1 MSVCCGNERNCVDLA
16 RLEKLVK
23 DHEKEVYK
31 ALLKQDK
38 QIADLACKF
47 NGNIQ
52 AAIAEYM
59 RIMEQDGKLEEII
72 SDTLLNDLYMME
84 KKTASITNVKEFGA
98 IGNGVCNDT
107 LAIQKAIDHANKDGG
122 RVVQIPK
129 GTYLISKPI
138 ILNGC
143 TLIGEVGNIFQRSG
157 AVIKCLTKDFTAIKQ
172 GSTGAAD
179 IMFNLQDLIVM
190 DAAVGFEIVYSINS
204 KFERLYA
211 VNCGTGF
218 KLGNPAAVGS
228 MFCEFNNLYTQGCTI
243 GVDAQSSQYMNNNR
257 FNNGF
262 ITGEEYAMKL
272 AVTGGYGAVGNVFNN
287 VEFQSVN
294 GRGIQLTSCQN
305 TVFNSCYMEC
315 GGNVLRMTN
324 HCSIALNGCTYGVYK
339 PGNTFGDLNMVYA
352 EGGGMITIDNGV
364 IFLTENYADRYFFG
378 AANSAIYANI
388 TVLKSIL
395 KNGSASGFDFFEQ
408 AVKEPATKTEEQSAL
423 TGTVTVAAGETIS
436 VPYTFPK
443 PFSRIPD
450 VHVATLRAAAGVER
464 GLHYCF
470 SERLKDGGKISLT
483 NTGTAARSVSF
494 SVYAKIL

>member
-1 MSVCCGNERNCVDLA
+1 MSVCCRNERNCVDLA
-16 RLEKLVK
+16 RIEKLVK

-47 NGNIQ
+47 KGNIQ

-59 RIMEQDGKLEEII
+59 RIMEQEGKLEEII
-72 SDTLLNDLYMME
+72 SDTLLNDLYLME
-84 KKTASITNVKEFGA
+84 KKTASIINAKEFGA
-98 IGNGVCNDT
+98 IGNGVCDDT
-107 LAIQKAIDHANKDGG
+107 AAIQKAIDHANKHG
-122 RVVQIPK
+122 RTVYIPK
-129 GTYLISKPI
+129 GTYLIRKSI

-143 TLIGEVGNIFQRSG
+143 TLIGETGNIFQRTG
-157 AVIKCLTKDFTAIKQ
+157 TVIKCLTADFTAIKQ
-172 GSTGAAD
+172 GSTSAAD

-190 DAAVGFEIVYSINS
+190 DAAVGFEIVYAINS

-211 VNCGTGF
+211 VNCATGF
-218 KLGNPAAVGS
+218 KLGDPAAVGS

-243 GVDAQSSQYMNNNR
+243 GIDAHSSQYFNNNR

-262 ITGEEYAMKL
+262 IAGDQYAMKL

-287 VEFQSVN
+287 VEFRSTD

-305 TVFNSCYMEC
+305 TAFNSCYMEC

-324 HCSIALNGCTYGVYK
+324 HCTIALNSCTYGIYK
-339 PGNTFGDLNMVYA
+339 PGNTFGDLNMIFA
-352 EGGGMITIDNGV
+352 EGGGMITIDNGI
-364 IFLTENYADRYFFG
+364 IFLTDNYANRYFFG
-378 AANSAIYANI
+378 AANEAIYQNI
-388 TVLKSIL
+388 TVLKSIF
-395 KNGSASGFDFFEQ
+395 KNGGASGFDFFQ
-408 AVKEPATKTEEQSAL
+408 KPVKEYAQKMEEQSAL

-436 VPYTFPK
+436 VPYTFAT

-450 VHVATLRAAAGVER
+450 VHIATLRGAAGVER

-470 SERLKDGGKISLT
+470 SERLATGGKISLT

-494 SVYAKIL
+494 SVYAKLL

>member
-38 QIADLACKF
+38 DIAELACRF

-52 AAIAEYM
+52 LAIAEYM
-59 RIMEQDGKLEEII
+59 RIMEQEGKLEEII

-84 KKTASITNVKEFGA
+84 KKTASIINVKEFGA

-107 LAIQKAIDHANKDGG
+107 EAIQKAIDHANKNGG

-129 GTYLISKPI
+129 GTYLISRPI
-138 ILNGC
+138 VLNGC
-143 TLIGEVGNIFQRSG
+143 TLIGEISNIFQRTG
-157 AVIKCLTKDFTAIKQ
+157 TVIKCLTKTFTAIKQ

-190 DAAVGFEIVYSINS
+190 DAAVGYEIVYAINS

-211 VNCGTGF
+211 VNCETGF
-218 KLGNPAAVGS
+218 KLGSTTAVGS
-228 MFCEFNNLYTQGCTI
+228 MFCEFNNLYTDGCKV
-243 GVDAQSSQYMNNNR
+243 GVDANSSQYMNNNR

-262 ITGEEYAMKL
+262 ISGDEYAMKL
-272 AVTGGYGAVGNVFNN
+272 SVTGGYGAIGNVFNN
-287 VEFQSVN
+287 VEFRSIN
-294 GRGIQLTSCQN
+294 GRGILLTSCQN

-315 GGNVLRMTN
+315 GGNVLRLKN
-324 HCSIALNGCTYGVYK
+324 YCSVALNHCTYGIYK

-352 EGGGMITIDNGV
+352 EGGGLITIDNGIV
-364 IFLTENYADRYFFG
+364 FLTENYQNRYFFG
-378 AANSAIYANI
+378 AANTAIYANI

-408 AVKEPATKTEEQSAL
+408 AVNVPAIKTEEQACL
-423 TGTVTVAAGETIS
+423 TGTVTVPAGETIS
-436 VPYTFPK
+436 VPYTFTK

-483 NTGTAARSVSF
+483 NTGTASRSVSF
-494 SVYAKIL
+494 SIYAKIL

>member
-1 MSVCCGNERNCVDLA
+1 MVCCSNERNCVDLA

-31 ALLKQDK
+31 LILNQDK
-38 QIADLACKF
+38 RIADLSCKF

-59 RIMEQDGKLEEII
+59 RIMEQEGKLEEII

-84 KKTASITNVKEFGA
+84 KKTASIINVMEFGA
-98 IGNGVCNDT
+98 MGNGVCNDT
-107 LAIQKAIDHANKDGG
+107 KAIQKAIDHANQHG
-122 RVVQIPK
+122 RVVQLPK
-129 GTYLISKPI
+129 GVYLITEPI
-138 ILNGC
+138 VLNGC
-143 TLIGEVGNIFQRSG
+143 SLIGEVGNIFTSSG
-157 AVIKCLTKDFTAIKQ
+157 TIIKCATSGFTAIKQ
-172 GSTGAAD
+172 GSTAASD
-179 IMFNLQDLIVM
+179 IMFNLSDLIVSG
-190 DAAVGFEIVYSINS
+190 AAVGFEIVYAINS

-211 VNCGTGF
+211 VDCATGF

-243 GVDAQSSQYMNNNR
+243 GVAAHSSQYMNNNR

-272 AVTGGYGAVGNVFNN
+272 EVTGGYGAIGNVFNN
-287 VEFQSVN
+287 VEFKSKN

-315 GGNVLRMTN
+315 GANVLRMKN
-324 HCSIALNGCTYGVYK
+324 HCSIALNNCTYGSFN
-339 PGNTFGDLNMVYA
+339 PGNTFKDKNVIYA

-364 IFLTENYADRYFFG
+364 IFLNENYSDLYFFG
-378 AANSAIYANI
+378 AANEAIYQNI
-388 TVLKSIL
+388 TVLKSIM
-395 KNGSASGFDFFEQ
+395 KNGSTSGFDFFEK
-408 AVKEPATKTEEQSAL
+408 VIRELATTTEEQVCL
-423 TGTVTVAAGETIS
+423 TGTVTVAAGATIS
-436 VPYTFPK
+436 VPYTFPV

-450 VHVATLRAAAGVER
+450 VHVATLRAAAGIER

-483 NTGTAARSVSF
+483 NTSTGARSVSF
-494 SVYAKIL
+494 SVYAKNL